1 LLQTPDTLANDDL
14 PQRAKKKKQQK
25 EGAVPTCLFDM
36 GDVTQ
41 MATRKMRATKSSRTT
56 TEQFI

>member
-1 LLQTPDTLANDDL
+1 MGDVTQIDMGDVT
-14 PQRAKKKKQQK
+14 QI
-25 EGAVPTCLFDM
+25 DM

-56 TEQFI
+56 TEQSI